1 MRIRK
6 FTESDFQDLYDT
18 ISDPEVMRY
27 IEPPY
32 SAERAI
38 EFLANAG
45 LCDNPLIYAAENNEG
60 KYVGYVIFHDYD
72 NQSIEIGWLLKRSEW
87 NKGYAKKL
95 TEIMIKQ
102 AKLKGKSVAI
112 ECSPE
117 QLLTRHIAMSFG
129 FKYQGEQDG
138 CSIYKLQNL
147 L

>member
-1 MRIRK
+1 MRIKK

-32 SAERAI
+32 SRERTE
-38 EFLANAG
+38 EFLFNAG
-45 LCDNPLIYAAENNEG
+45 LCDNPLIYAAENDEG

-72 NQSIEIGWLLKRSEW
+72 NQSVEIGWLLKYSEW

-95 TEIMIKQ
+95 TEIMIEQ
-102 AKLKGKSVAI
+102 AKSKGKSVII

-117 QLLTRHIAMSFG
+117 QSVTRHIAEL
-129 FKYQGEQDG
+129 FKFQYQGDIDG
-138 CSIYKLQNL
+138 CSVYRL
-147 L
+147 

>member
-6 FTESDFQDLYDT
+6 FNESDFQNLYDT

-32 SAERAI
+32 SAEKTK
-38 EFLANAG
+38 EFLFNAG
-45 LCDNPLIYAAENNEG
+45 LSETPLIYAAENNEG

-72 NQSIEIGWLLKRSEW
+72 NQSVEIGWLLKRSEW
-87 NKGYAKKL
+87 GKGYAKEL
-95 TEIMIKQ
+95 TTMMIDR
-102 AKLKGKSVAI
+102 AKRERKSVII

-117 QLLTRHIAMSFG
+117 QQITKHIAMSFG

-138 CSIYKLQNL
+138 CRIYKLQDL

>member
-32 SAERAI
+32 SRERTE
-38 EFLANAG
+38 EFLFNAG
-45 LCDNPLIYAAENNEG
+45 LCDNPLIYAAENDEG
-60 KYVGYVIFHDYD
+60 EYVGYVIFHDYD
-72 NQSIEIGWLLKRSEW
+72 NKSVEIGWLLKRSEW

-95 TEIMIKQ
+95 TEMMIKQ
-102 AKLKGKSVAI
+102 AKLKEKSVVI

-117 QLLTRHIAMSFG
+117 QLVTRHIVEL
-129 FKYQGEQDG
+129 FKFQYQGEIDG
-138 CSIYKLQNL
+138 CSVYRL
-147 L
+147 

>member
-6 FTESDFQDLYDT
+6 FVESDFHDLYDT
-18 ISDPEVMRY
+18 ISAPEVMRY

-32 SAERAI
+32 SAERAK

-72 NQSIEIGWLLKRSEW
+72 NKSIEIGWLLKHSEW

-95 TEIMIKQ
+95 TEIMIEQ
-102 AKLKGKSVAI
+102 AKLKGKSFVI

-117 QLLTRHIAMSFG
+117 QLVTRHIAEF
-129 FKYQGEQDG
+129 FKFQYQGEIDG
-138 CSIYKLQNL
+138 CSVYRL
-147 L
+147 